1 MSPRRHRVTA
11 DDAAHY
17 AYAREG
23 NAHALYRYTGPRDH
37 LRGAYLRLLKRA
49 STREDDEAWRC
60 HPIDALVWNLDE
72 TTATWATVDAR
83 VRDAFFS
90 QITTDGE
97 ASTTAP
103 SSWRDD
109 VGVVRLE
116 PAAMRAL
123 VDATTRADAFDT
135 AKKRGRDGRT
145 ASARET
151 VGQLSEIAAET
162 SEVFRRDDGDGADAT
177 CVVELKPKSF
187 VGMTVRGRR
196 VWRFRAHQRLKTR
209 RGERAETSAYWP
221 VDLLGDDDAV
231 ERACEALMRCPQN
244 NLRITARGGSAMVDD
259 GGTRADDDD
268 ARETLETMLRLLPRI
283 VRDARDVF
291 EFLFDR
297 QRRGGDDDPAT
308 FRAIHECVQA
318 RMNRR
323 PSASDATADVDA
335 LRDFALAQTAKDC
348 GVLFT
353 VRLRIT
359 DDDVRALA
367 PPVRVLPYTDTTGRA
382 RVCAYRPQII
392 DASLKSFA
400 KTEAW
405 TRLAEDIAAAV
416 DVDADGDRGREFSR
430 KLFEARPV
438 VDIVRS
444 LASERAQP

>member
-1 MSPRRHRVTA
+1 MSPRHPLVVTA

-49 STREDDEAWRC
+49 STREEDETWRC

-90 QITTDGE
+90 QTTDD

-103 SSWRDD
+103 SVWRDD

-116 PAAMRAL
+116 PAASRAL
-123 VDATTRADAFDT
+123 VDATTRADAFET

-209 RGERAETSAYWP
+209 RGERTETSAYWP
-221 VDLLGDDDAV
+221 VDLLGDAAAV
-231 ERACEALMRCPQN
+231 ERACEALLRCPQN
-244 NLRITARGGSAMVDD
+244 NLRINARGGRVSVDD
-259 GGTRADDDD
+259 GGTRADDAD
-268 ARETLETMLRLLPRI
+268 ARETLETMSRLLPLI

-318 RMNRR
+318 RTNRR
-323 PSASDATADVDA
+323 PSASDATVDVDA

-367 PPVRVLPYTDTTGRA
+367 PPLRALPYTDTTGRA
-382 RVCAYRPQII
+382 RVCVYRPQII

-405 TRLAEDIAAAV
+405 TRLAEDVAAAV

-430 KLFEARPV
+430 KLFDARPI
-438 VDIVRS
+438 VDIVRR
-444 LASERAQP
+444 LASDRA